1 MKTMLRAFAL
11 LLILC
16 LTAVP
21 ALAAGEVSFEGTVA
35 SDASVRVAAPIGG
48 TVDTVNLIAGQR
60 VTEGDAV
67 LSLAGTKVYAAQS
80 GTVTGVFAAAGDD
93 LDAVATRYGAALY
106 IEPEYGFTVSATTD
120 KAYDSAAT
128 RLVHIGETVYLTG
141 SASSKLRGSG
151 VVTAVNGTSYTVE
164 IRKGEFQLSE
174 SVRVY
179 REETLA
185 STSRLGTGSVARV
198 NPVAVTATGSVLKMC
213 VKNGEAVRTGDVL
226 FETLDGT
233 WDGLYAAGTDVAVP
247 TSGIV
252 ESVSASAGDAVRKG
266 DTLAVIHPD
275 GSLYVSFSVPET
287 DLGSVREGDAVELE
301 FVWKDDETARVPATI
316 TWISHM
322 SDASTGETAY
332 EARAAFTPDA
342 DTRLGMNVIVYL
354 TQS

>member
-1 MKTMLRAFAL
+1 MKTMLRASAL

-60 VTEGDAV
+60 VTEDDAV

-164 IRKGEFQLSE
+164 IREGEFQLNE

-179 REETLA
+179 REDTLA
-185 STSRLGTGSVARV
+185 STCRLGTGSVARV
-198 NPVAVTATGSVLKMC
+198 DPVAVTATGSVLKMC
-213 VKNGEAVRTGDVL
+213 VKNGDAVRAGDVL

-252 ESVSASAGDAVRKG
+252 ESVSVSAERRGQEGRHAGRYPSRRQPVRFLLRAG
-266 DTLAVIHPD
+266 NRPRQRAGGRRGRAGIRV
-275 GSLYVSFSVPET
+275 
-287 DLGSVREGDAVELE
+287 EGRRNRPRSRHDHVAFPHER
-301 FVWKDDETARVPATI
+301 RV
-316 TWISHM
+316 H
-322 SDASTGETAY
+322 
-332 EARAAFTPDA
+332 RRN
-342 DTRLGMNVIVYL
+342 RL
-354 TQS
+354 

>member
-1 MKTMLRAFAL
+1 MKTMLRASAL

-60 VTEGDAV
+60 VTEDDAV

-141 SASSKLRGSG
+141 SATSKLRGSG

-164 IRKGEFQLSE
+164 IREGEFQLNE

-179 REETLA
+179 REDTLA
-185 STSRLGTGSVARV
+185 STCRLGTGSVARV
-198 NPVAVTATGSVLKMC
+198 DPVAVTATGSVLKMY
-213 VKNGEAVRTGDVL
+213 VKN
-226 FETLDGT
+226 
-233 WDGLYAAGTDVAVP
+233 
-247 TSGIV
+247 
-252 ESVSASAGDAVRKG
+252 GDAVRAYQRDHG
-266 DTLAVIHPD
+266 LAVD
-275 GSLYVSFSVPET
+275 GIAGKKTQNSLYGTS
-287 DLGSVREGDAVELE
+287 
-301 FVWKDDETARVPATI
+301 
-316 TWISHM
+316 
-322 SDASTGETAY
+322 Y
-332 EARAAFTPDA
+332 
-342 DTRLGMNVIVYL
+342 
-354 TQS
+354 

>member
-1 MKTMLRAFAL
+1 MKTMLRALAL
-11 LLILC
+11 SLILC

-35 SDASVRVAAPIGG
+35 SDTSVRVTSPIGG
-48 TVDTVNLIAGQR
+48 TVDEVNLLAGQR
-60 VTEGDAV
+60 VTEGDV
-67 LSLAGTKVYAAQS
+67 LLSLAGTKVYAAQS

-93 LDAVATRYGAALY
+93 LDTVASRYGAALY

-120 KAYDSAAT
+120 KAYDSAAA

-141 SASSKLRGSG
+141 TASSKLRGNG
-151 VVTAVNGTSYTVE
+151 VVTAVNGTSYTIE
-164 IRKGEFQLSE
+164 IHEGEFELSE

-179 REETLA
+179 REETVA
-185 STSRLGTGSVARV
+185 STSRLGAGSVARV
-198 NPVAVTATGSVLKMC
+198 NPVAVTATGSVLKMY
-213 VKNGEAVRTGDVL
+213 VKNGDAVQAGDVL

-233 WDGLYAAGTDVAVP
+233 WDGLYAAGTDVTATV
-247 TSGIV
+247 SGIV
-252 ESVSASAGDAVRKG
+252 ESVSASAGSSVKKG
-266 DTLAVIHPD
+266 DTLAVIHPY

-287 DLGSVREGDAVELE
+287 DLGSVKEGDAVELE

-316 TWISHM
+316 TWLSYM
-322 SDASTGETAY
+322 SDASSGETAY

>member
-21 ALAAGEVSFEGTVA
+21 TLAAGEVSFEGTVA

-151 VVTAVNGTSYTVE
+151 VVTRE
-164 IRKGEFQLSE
+164 GEFQLSE

-198 NPVAVTATGSVLKMC
+198 DPVAVTATGSVLKMY
-213 VKNGEAVRTGDVL
+213 VKNGDAVRAGDVL

-322 SDASTGETAY
+322 SDASTDETAY

>member
-21 ALAAGEVSFEGTVA
+21 ALAAGEVSFEGVVA
-35 SDASVRVAAPIGG
+35 SDASVRVTAPIGG
-48 TVDTVNLIAGQR
+48 SVADVSLIAGQR
-60 VTEGDAV
+60 VTEGDV
-67 LSLAGTKVYAAQS
+67 LLSLAGEKVYASQS

-93 LDAVATRYGAALY
+93 LDSIASRYGAALY

-120 KAYDSAAT
+120 KAYDSAET
-128 RLVHIGETVYLTG
+128 RLVHIGETVYLS
-141 SASSKLRGSG
+141 SAASTKLRGNG

-164 IRKGEFQLSE
+164 IREGDFQLSE

-179 REETLA
+179 REESLA

-213 VKNGEAVRTGDVL
+213 VKNGDSVSAGDVL

-233 WDGLYAAGTDVAVP
+233 WDGLYAAGTDVAAAV
-247 TSGIV
+247 SGIV
-252 ESVSASAGDAVRKG
+252 ESVSVSAGDTVKKG

-287 DLGSVREGDAVELE
+287 DLGSVKEGDSVELE
-301 FVWKDDETARVPATI
+301 FVWKDDETARIPATI
-316 TWISHM
+316 TWLSHISD
-322 SDASTGETAY
+322 SASGDTAY

-354 TQS
+354 TQG